1 MFLLK
6 EVCKQDRCILMA
18 THDYALILKFPGR
31 TLRCTNGMLE
41 ETVQKTL

>member
-1 MFLLK
+1 M
-6 EVCKQDRCILMA
+6 DRCILMA

-31 TLRCTNGMLE
+31 TLRCTNGTLE